1 MNREKAFIWKDTGSI
16 SGISDTERRDPI
28 MKAIEI
34 REARAEDAKALLTY
48 LRRIGGE
55 SDNLTFDNQGLP
67 FTEEEESRFLES
79 VHRR

>member
-1 MNREKAFIWKDTGSI
+1 
-16 SGISDTERRDPI
+16 

-79 VHRR
+79 VHRDPRSIQLVGFSEKDEPPR